1 MNDGISV
8 TGEGL
13 EIQSSPD
20 NFASQT
26 NLTHTLNLNV
36 IRIADRIPTLEITA
50 KHMNRITGKSGGK
63 IMFPHR
69 NLLNTSK
76 THRAC

>member
-36 IRIADRIPTLEITA
+36 IRIADRIPTLEITV
-50 KHMNRITGKSGGK
+50 KHMNRITGIQQRDRMMENNFFS
-63 IMFPHR
+63 
-69 NLLNTSK
+69 S
-76 THRAC
+76 

>member
-36 IRIADRIPTLEITA
+36 IRIVERIPTLEITV
-50 KHMNRITGKSGGK
+50 KHMNRITGIQQRDRMMENNFFS
-63 IMFPHR
+63 
-69 NLLNTSK
+69 S
-76 THRAC
+76 

>member
-36 IRIADRIPTLEITA
+36 IRIVERIPTLEITVQ
-50 KHMNRITGKSGGK
+50 HMISITGNQQRDRMMKN
-63 IMFPHR
+63 
-69 NLLNTSK
+69 NLFTS
-76 THRAC
+76 